1 MMNETVHRTR
11 GRISSRCSAPARKT
25 LALVAACLWILSV
38 PVSAADERDEV
49 LDAEIRNEISDAEPR
64 HQVMDAEPRHEVMDA
79 ESRHEVK
86 DAESRHEVPD
96 AGSLDDDR

>member
-49 LDAEIRNEISDAEPR
+49 LDAETRNEISDAELR
-64 HQVMDAEPRHEVMDA
+64 NEVMDAEPRHEVMDA
-79 ESRHEVK
+79 ESRDEGL
-86 DAESRHEVPD
+86 DASPRDD
-96 AGSLDDDR
+96 AR